1 MELTEAM
8 STAAA
13 VRRFRPDPV
22 SDEALHR
29 VLDAARFAPSG
40 GNRQGWHVIVVR
52 DQGLRTSLM
61 QLYLRS
67 WRPMYQARLAAG
79 DDPDAVGRRSPGT
92 TEGNYYAEHM
102 NEVPVHLVVL
112 IDRAALL
119 TPFPA
124 INQSTFAGG
133 SSVYP
138 FVQNLLLAIRAEGL
152 GASLTMLLAN
162 HEAQVREL
170 LGFPEGFALAAHLG
184 VGWPAR
190 PHPARLRRRPVE
202 DFATVDRFGGSP
214 LRTSSG
220 SRDPAAPAAPAE
232 SARTLERLAEETGG
246 DPACWAGLVC
256 PECGAVTSEGH
267 RAGCSE
273 SGTAAR

>member
-8 STAAA
+8 RTTAAIH
-13 VRRFRPDPV
+13 RFRPDTV
-22 SDEALHR
+22 SDEVLYRA
-29 VLDAARFAPSG
+29 LDAARFAPSG
-40 GNRQGWHVIVVR
+40 GNRQGWHVITVR
-52 DQGLRTSLM
+52 DQALRTGLM
-61 QLYLRS
+61 ELYLRS
-67 WRPMYQARLAAG
+67 WRPMYEARLAAAG
-79 DDPDAVGRRSPGT
+79 GGPDAVGRRSPGT
-92 TEGNYYAEHM
+92 TEANYYAERM
-102 NEVPVHLVVL
+102 DEVPVHLVAL

-133 SSVYP
+133 ASVYP

-162 HEAQVREL
+162 HEAEVREL
-170 LGFPEGFALAAHLG
+170 LGYPEEFAFAAHLG

-190 PHPARLRRRPVE
+190 PRPARLRRRPVE
-202 DFATVDRFGGSP
+202 DFATVDRFGGRP
-214 LRTSSG
+214 LRAGSG
-220 SRDPAAPAAPAE
+220 APAE
-232 SARTLERLAEETGG
+232 SAQTLARVAEEAGG

-267 RAGCSE
+267 RPGCTEAGTE